1 MVILLEDELEEP
13 ALDEVL
19 PGVPVAHLHRLK
31 LAATISSLAVLGKL
45 NLDE

>member
-31 LAATISSLAVLGKL
+31 LAATISRLAVLGKL